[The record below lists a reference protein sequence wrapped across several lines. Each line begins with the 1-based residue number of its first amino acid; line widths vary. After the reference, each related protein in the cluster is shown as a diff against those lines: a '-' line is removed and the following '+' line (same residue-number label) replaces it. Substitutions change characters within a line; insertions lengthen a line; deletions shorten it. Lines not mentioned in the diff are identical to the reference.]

1 MQTKMARARVEI
13 KDADKGTVDL
23 VFATYN
29 VVDHDGDV
37 QVPGTF
43 EDGAKA
49 AVSAYNHQS
58 WEGKLPVGVATLHT
72 AGRKEARASAQFFMD
87 TPHGAA
93 TFATVKAL
101 HKAGL
106 GEWSYGYDVLKWSRG
121 EWKNDD
127 GTSRQVRFLEK
138 QFVREVS
145 PVLVGAGINTRT
157 VGAKARKTSTGE
169 GDDTMAVFHGA
180 IRPHETATTDEPW
193 TPADV
198 KSTLDWSVSDL
209 RAVHAWCDHTAD
221 PEAKS
226 SYAFRHHDGPGDPAN
241 MRACMLGIAAINM
254 GTIDVPAGAKSAVYD
269 HLAGHLRDADA
280 WVPELYTD
288 DGDRSTVKANDAA
301 LMVLADLS
309 GVLDHFAD
317 VGASR
322 ALKGRTMTKANQ
334 TLLGWVREEL
344 SRLDGM
350 LGAPLDLE
358 GFDPA
363 HELARYIQASHRL

>member
-1 MQTKMARARVEI
+1 MPTKLARARVEI

-23 VFATYN
+23 VFATYD
-29 VVDHDGDV
+29 VVDSDGDV

-43 EDGAKA
+43 DDGAKA
-49 AVSAYNHQS
+49 AVSAYGHAS

-72 AGRKEARASAQFFMD
+72 AGGKEARASAQFFMD
-87 TPHGAA
+87 TQHGAD
-93 TFATVKAL
+93 TFKTVKEL

-106 GEWSYGYDVLKWSRG
+106 GDWSYGYDVLKWSRG
-121 EWKNDD
+121 EWKSPD
-127 GTSRQVRFLEK
+127 GTITRQVRFLER
-138 QFVREVS
+138 QHVHEVS
-145 PVLVGAGINTRT
+145 PVLVGAGVNTRT
-157 VGAKARKTSTGE
+157 LAAKGRKTQE
-169 GDDTMAVFHGA
+169 GDAAMGAFHGA
-180 IRPHETATTDEPW
+180 IPGHETPTTDEPW

-198 KSTLDWSVSDL
+198 KSTLDWSVSDM
-209 RAVHAWCDHTAD
+209 RAVHAWYDATAD

-226 SYAFRHHDGPGDPAN
+226 AYAFRHHDGPGDPAN
-241 MRACMLGIAAINM
+241 LRACMLGVAALNM
-254 GTIDVPAGAKSAVYD
+254 GTIDVPAGAKQAVYD

-280 WVPELYTD
+280 WVPELYTED
-288 DGDRSTVKANDAA
+288 PDRSTVKANDAA

-334 TLLGWVREEL
+334 AILGWVREEL
-344 SRLDGM
+344 SRLDGL
-350 LGAPLDLE
+350 LGAPTDLE

-363 HELARYIQASHRL
+363 HELARFVQASHRL